1 MVILYLQSLIEEL
14 NFERELL
21 FNLFN
26 SVIIIW
32 ADDLF
37 VKSVKKEAL
46 DLWSWISYDFELITP
61 DDKIIKK
68 EMKNIPL
75 IEKPGVSEER
85 KLRIQDL
92 ENSYKS
98 LMLKDSD
105 KTRVIK
111 DKINILKS
119 LGREYLELNN
129 FRESVDNLSIA
140 VSLSDK
146 LSLNGII
153 G

>member
-1 MVILYLQSLIEEL
+1 MVILSLQSLIEEL

-46 DLWSWISYDFELITP
+46 DLWSWISYDFMIIP